1 LPRFHTVLNAMKRTT
16 RATQDSQFASQQT
29 SLIENNDDEGSLED
43 EDEEEEEEESDGD
56 EGSLEDEDEEEEE
69 EEEEEEDST
78 GEEYNWIQED
88 SNNFP
93 EYPPLPRFS
102 GPPFIDDAEEYKDL
116 TPTSKI
122 VVHLISQLP
131 KNSNWH
137 HVFMDNF
144 YCDVDLFKYLFSSWK
159 CIASGTWRQ
168 NKGVPKCLN

>member
-1 LPRFHTVLNAMKRTT
+1 MKRTT

-102 GPPFIDDAEEYKDL
+102 GPPFIPDHETKSKQIFTILKPDEL
-116 TPTSKI
+116 TPIEWFFEYLSENFWQK
-122 VVHLISQLP
+122 VVDNTNNTPKSSLP
-131 KNSNWH
+131 CS
-137 HVFMDNF
+137 
-144 YCDVDLFKYLFSSWK
+144 C
-159 CIASGTWRQ
+159 R
-168 NKGVPKCLN
+168 